1 MESVV
6 CERVLSLWLCVG
18 FFFFC
23 VCVCATANQA
33 EQRWSDFLPEITKP
47 KADKGATQFYNS
59 TRSQAKRQL
68 PGGS

>member
-6 CERVLSLWLCVG
+6 CERALSLWLSVLVCV
-18 FFFFC
+18 F